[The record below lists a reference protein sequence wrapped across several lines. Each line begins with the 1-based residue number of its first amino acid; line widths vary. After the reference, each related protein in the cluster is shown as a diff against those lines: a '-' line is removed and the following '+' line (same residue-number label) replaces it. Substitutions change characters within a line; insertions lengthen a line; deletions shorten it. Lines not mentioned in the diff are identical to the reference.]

1 MSLYDKSSL
10 LQVPSLYKDGTLVST
25 IPEDR
30 SGDFTVV
37 RGSNLSAT
45 RIGPDGYIKKGYE
58 NLLLQSNTLPA
69 DENPLIKYN
78 LMMPTRS

>member
-10 LQVPSLYKDGTLVST
+10 IQVPSLYKDGTLVST

-45 RIGPDGYIKKGYE
+45 RVGEDGYIKKGYE
-58 NLLLQSNTLPA
+58 NLLLQSNTFSDAAWL
-69 DENPLIKYN
+69 ENG
-78 LMMPTRS
+78 R